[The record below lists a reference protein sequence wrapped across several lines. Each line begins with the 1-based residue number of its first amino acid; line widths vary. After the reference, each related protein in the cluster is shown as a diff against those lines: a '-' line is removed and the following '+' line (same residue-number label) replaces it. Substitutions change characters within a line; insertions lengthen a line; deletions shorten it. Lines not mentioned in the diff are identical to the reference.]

1 MKSGVENFQALVS
14 GRRAHRRRC
23 SYFLHQLTPWY
34 FTRRLFRMLP
44 ASSMAQ
50 LSQLMAASNAR
61 GTRSFVA
68 LTNCREFFEECVGL
82 EQYS

>member
-14 GRRAHRRRC
+14 GRADVVRIFFVNSLSGT
-23 SYFLHQLTPWY
+23 SYVAF
-34 FTRRLFRMLP
+34 FRMLP

-68 LTNCREFFEECVGL
+68 LTNCREFFEECFGL